1 MERPVNQPTARLAR
15 LVLAGMLAT
24 LAALATAGCSS
35 GPTAASPPPSA
46 ATATT
51 ASAPATE
58 TPASENATQAA
69 EAESEVGEDKGDAAS
84 SASPQPAEQKTVDLL
99 KSQGARLICVDT
111 EKAAEDER
119 VSGAQIVPLST
130 LAEASLGWYPDSPVV
145 VTSRVEAKSRAG
157 AAYLRR
163 HGFTKVYYLAEGH
176 DGYTAPYEGSN
187 ARKHTTPPIV
197 YFFWVE
203 PPEGMSTD
211 GFDRYALNYVN
222 WIEDID
228 ASMDDLET
236 TYDGVVEVRS
246 YELFAQT
253 SAFIDAWEVYEDE
266 LGMGL
271 PRWVLVDEYGDATVL
286 RGIPINV
293 SLQRVY
299 AFCERYR
306 EQSGS

>member
-1 MERPVNQPTARLAR
+1 MNRPVNQPIPRLAR
-15 LVLAGMLAT
+15 
-24 LAALATAGCSS
+24 AALAGLLMTLAVLTTGGCSN
-35 GPTAASPPPSA
+35 GPTATSA
-46 ATATT
+46 QPAAPA

-58 TPASENATQAA
+58 TPESDEATQAA
-69 EAESEVGEDKGDAAS
+69 AAAASEADDEDDAAT
-84 SASPQPAEQKTVDLL
+84 SARPQPADQTTVDLL

-111 EKAAEDER
+111 EKSAEDER

-130 LAEASLGWYPDSPVV
+130 LAEASAGWDPDSPVV
-145 VTSRVEAKSRAG
+145 VTSRVEAKSRSG
-157 AAYLRR
+157 AAYLDR

-176 DGYTAPYEGSN
+176 DGYTAPYQGSN
-187 ARKHTTPPIV
+187 ARVHTTPPIV

-203 PPEGMSTD
+203 LPEGMSTD

-222 WIEDID
+222 WIGGID
-228 ASMDDLET
+228 ASMDDLQT
-236 TYDGVVEVRS
+236 TYDGVVEIRS
-246 YELFAQT
+246 YELFSQT

-271 PRWVLVDEYGDATVL
+271 PRWVLVDEYGDSTVL
-286 RGIPINV
+286 NGIPINV